1 MTTTRE
7 RAARLRRRPRS
18 AEITTPPAGTVL
30 PDHAR
35 TGAPDVPV
43 TSATPRVPGAGAGA
57 ARDTGVPGGEA
68 AAPGGGVPGGETAA
82 PGGSVPGGETVASGG
97 GMPGGAARVAEGG
110 PTPAAPRAAQAP
122 PSGTGAAGPAP
133 TVDLQ
138 INALQA
144 LCRQVFGFRLAMI
157 ALAAPAALLNAGP
170 GWGTR
175 LVALAVVVTFMA
187 SYALFRDWER
197 FGPLLLRHPTLLALD
212 TLLGALLLVSAGPE
226 STLAYVSV
234 CTPLLAGLIYG
245 WRTAAVFASLQGVV
259 LLLVHAT
266 LQDAPTAPAETLLLP
281 GLCVIAGAAGSSL
294 RQLLLRFGAATRAL
308 TDMRARL
315 AVTEAVGAER
325 ARLAREMHDSV
336 AKTLHGVALA
346 ADGLTRSADA
356 PDVDA
361 ARVRQQAA
369 LVARSARR
377 AAAES
382 RELLADL
389 RREGDPDQGTDVLAE
404 LAARTDDFQART
416 GLTAT
421 YRTTGDGTA
430 PPVPPAV
437 ARQLLTIA
445 AEAMENAHRHAGA
458 TRVEVLAGIHGDLLR
473 ISVHDDGR
481 GLPPGTDLQHLRRSG
496 HFGLIGMVER
506 AASVG
511 ARIRIGR
518 GTRTHG
524 TEVRLDLPLAAL
536 TTTSRGATTP

>member
-18 AEITTPPAGTVL
+18 AEITTPPTGTVL

-43 TSATPRVPGAGAGA
+43 TSATPRVLGAGVRAADGAGGPGGATGAAHRPSAPGAAAGA
-57 ARDTGVPGGEA
+57 AGGGGPGG
-68 AAPGGGVPGGETAA
+68 TA
-82 PGGSVPGGETVASGG
+82 
-97 GMPGGAARVAEGG
+97 
-110 PTPAAPRAAQAP
+110 
-122 PSGTGAAGPAP
+122 GAAGGSLPAALARPPQAPSPGPGAAHPAPTHPAP

-245 WRTAAVFASLQGVV
+245 WRTAGVFASLQGVV

-266 LQDAPTAPAETLLLP
+266 LQDTPAGPAETLLLP

-308 TDMRARL
+308 TDMQARL

-346 ADGLTRSADA
+346 ADGLTRSAGA
-356 PDVDA
+356 PDLDA

-389 RREGDPDQGTDVLAE
+389 RREADPEQGTDVLAE
-404 LAARTDDFQART
+404 LAARTHDFQTRT

-421 YRTTGDGTA
+421 YRAAGDGTA

-445 AEAMENAHRHAGA
+445 AEALENAHRHAGA
-458 TRVEVLAGIHGDLLR
+458 TRVEVLAGVHGDLLR

-536 TTTSRGATTP
+536 TTTPRGATPP